1 VPRQKARVRPRSYVE
16 IDRYLSRYLRSLHGL
31 QLAKIDRRTIAEWLS
46 QIEAANG
53 KASAN
58 RARTCLSAFFAWCM
72 REGLADANPVI
83 GTGRRVEASR
93 SRVLSSNELRTVWSA
108 LTDDEFGAIVKLLIL
123 TGQRRE
129 EIGSLRWSEVA
140 DDKIVLPD
148 ERTKNK
154 REHIIP
160 LALPAQAIL
169 EGQPRHDGREYVF
182 GRGLG
187 GFSGWSRCKARLDDR
202 IAKIIGHPLPG
213 WVLHDI
219 RRSVVTGMAN
229 LGVQP
234 HVIEAVINHIS
245 GSKAGVAGIY
255 NRSTYER
262 EKATALEMWSE
273 HLSALI
279 EGRES
284 RIISLRR

>member
-1 VPRQKARVRPRSYVE
+1 VE

-219 RRSVVTGMAN
+219 RRSVVTASARRCTTRRIK
-229 LGVQP
+229 
-234 HVIEAVINHIS
+234 HVSRALCPQS
-245 GSKAGVAGIY
+245 
-255 NRSTYER
+255 RS
-262 EKATALEMWSE
+262 
-273 HLSALI
+273 
-279 EGRES
+279 
-284 RIISLRR
+284 